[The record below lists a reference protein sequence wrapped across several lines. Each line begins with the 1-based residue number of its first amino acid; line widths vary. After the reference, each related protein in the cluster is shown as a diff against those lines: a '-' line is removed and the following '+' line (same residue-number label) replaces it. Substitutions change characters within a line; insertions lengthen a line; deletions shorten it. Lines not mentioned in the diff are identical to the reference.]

1 VTLVAERTTARTG
14 CQVGEKL
21 TEIKAFGAGGSV
33 LCENIR
39 RRRGALFRASI
50 GLSSAPGRL
59 AIRLTEG
66 GPERM
71 LASAMTASFLVLDI
85 ETVLD
90 PELPISPAGD
100 VERLPSPPHHKIV
113 VLGALLFDP
122 SYQVKRIAVIAEGK
136 DEAGMLFDFAKLLE
150 ERRPCLIT
158 FNGRGFDLP
167 VIATRCLRY
176 GVTFRHYYNSRDVRY
191 RFTADGHL
199 DLMDYIADFGATKST
214 KLDVIAKLCGMPGK
228 VGVDGKDVGPM
239 VHAGRLQEVRD
250 YCLCDVAQTAGVFL
264 RLQLVRGE
272 LDRERYLVAM
282 AGLIRAIRENPKLE
296 PVAAAL
302 NEERLML
309 REAGS
314 APAPAQLPLPAVVAP
329 PVLAEEGRAHE

>member
-1 VTLVAERTTARTG
+1 MA
-14 CQVGEKL
+14 
-21 TEIKAFGAGGSV
+21 
-33 LCENIR
+33 
-39 RRRGALFRASI
+39 
-50 GLSSAPGRL
+50 
-59 AIRLTEG
+59 
-66 GPERM
+66 
-71 LASAMTASFLVLDI
+71 ASFLVLDI

-90 PELPISPAGD
+90 PELPISQSSEA
-100 VERLPSPPHHKIV
+100 ERLPAPPHHKIV
-113 VLGALLFDP
+113 VIGALLFDP
-122 SYQVKRIAVIAEGK
+122 TYQVRRIAVLAEGK
-136 DEAGMLFDFAKLLE
+136 DEPGMLHDFARLLD

-176 GVTFRHYYNSRDVRY
+176 GVTFRHYYHSRDVRY

-199 DLMDYIADFGATKST
+199 DLMDYIADFGATKSA

-239 VHAGRLQEVRD
+239 VHAGKIQEVRD

-272 LDRERYLVAM
+272 LDRERYLAAM
-282 AGLIRAIRENPKLE
+282 SSLLKAIRENPKLA

-302 NEERLML
+302 NEDRLML
-309 REAGS
+309 REYGS
-314 APAPAQLPLPAVVAP
+314 APAPASPVAVAVPAVAAPTPVAVVP
-329 PVLAEEGRAHE
+329 HIAMPEEEGRP